1 MGINA
6 SYYGNRKPTAG
17 QKPLSSQVLGVDQM
31 KEALPFGK
39 KNPVDAMTGKHLFR
53 LEKPDPARLDNFPVA
68 RIYLRSTAEGYPAV
82 GMPYAIGAIEGTDI
96 DSSDLLTKVTHYC
109 PLTTDKKEPVLAPVF
124 SIGTLTD
131 GEPFVIAVANAPVAG
146 CKTPAVAVGMAP
158 ALVNISDSSHEFAAI
173 ASGVLSSASTGY
185 ARIIWKA
192 ASSGQQWC
200 LLAIPSYYTVKEENN
215 PVQDDGFCY
224 LCPKRWDSGVPVD
237 GDGGVSDG
245 STNNQGHPG
254 GVTEGGSHPAA
265 GDITVNDGSVIAEE
279 TLHPY
284 TCPPCLFKKT
294 LPP

>member
-6 SYYGNRKPTAG
+6 SYYGNRKPTSG
-17 QKPLSSQVLGVDQM
+17 QKPLSSQVLGIDPM
-31 KEALPFGK
+31 KDALPFGR

-68 RIYLRSTAEGYPAV
+68 RIYLRSTGDGVPAV
-82 GMPYAIGAIEGTDI
+82 GFPYAIGTIEGTDI

-109 PLTTDKKEPVLAPVF
+109 PLTTDKKEPELAPVF

-131 GEPFVIAVANAPVAG
+131 GAPFVIAVAHSPAAG
-146 CKTPAVAVGMAP
+146 YKIPAVAVGMAP
-158 ALVNISDSSHEFAAI
+158 ALVNIGDSSHEFADI
-173 ASGVLSSASTGY
+173 YGGVLASAATGY

-192 ASSGQQWC
+192 GTSGNQWC
-200 LLAIPSYYTVKEENN
+200 LLSLPSSYTVNVINTAENN

-254 GVTEGGSHPAA
+254 GVTHPAA
-265 GDITVNDGSVIAEE
+265 GDVTVNDGSVIAEN

-284 TCPPCLFKKT
+284 VCPPCLYGKT